1 LTYVIEPDM
10 GPEQFQVS
18 VVQEPRTLPG
28 VGRPRVLSC
37 RFTRT
42 PNGRCRCRVTLGWGE
57 GPAAV
62 GVADG
67 VSSPSGELRCAAEA
81 CLSALS
87 RGLSEPQFELVG
99 VKALRA
105 FDTTLVIASLAIRG
119 GHGGP
124 RFVGSVL
131 APDNPVPAAVRAVLH
146 AVNRVIAK

>member
-1 LTYVIEPDM
+1 MSLEPF
-10 GPEQFQVS
+10 PVS
-18 VVQEPRTLPG
+18 VEQEPRTSHEL
-28 VGRPRVLSC
+28 GRPRLLSC

-42 PNGRCRCRVTLGWGE
+42 PNGRCRCRVTLGWSE

-87 RGLSEPQFELVG
+87 QGLSHPRFELVG

-105 FDTTLVIASLAIRG
+105 FDTTLVIASLAIRTTN
-119 GHGGP
+119 GGP

-131 APDNPVPAAVRAVLH
+131 APENPVPAAVRAVLH